1 MTYHIKEVKRTNE
14 NVIKIKSCTL
24 FPSKRNVTRFINL
37 IHEILFWGG
46 WNTVSKAARKYCGLI
61 QTLSPQVGIVNQIT
75 HWISMAQCQCIFGL
89 KTDTFIVEL
98 QTE

>member
-61 QTLSPQVGIVNQIT
+61 QTLSPQVGISKSDYTLDFHGTVSVHI
-75 HWISMAQCQCIFGL
+75 WI
-89 KTDTFIVEL
+89 KN
-98 QTE
+98 